1 MMKPEIN
8 KQIVTRFNKEFV
20 EEDNIQTLYEL
31 IDPDFINHSYPID
44 VGRGPDGVLYFFNYF
59 LRKAFPDLK
68 VEIHDQIAEGDKVV
82 THKSIH
88 ATHDGNFLD
97 MAATHKEV
105 LIDIIDISRI
115 RDGKIIEQWSLMDL
129 DKVMA
134 HIDDDQEKVF

>member
-1 MMKPEIN
+1 MITPETN
-8 KQIVTRFNKEFV
+8 KQIITRYNKEFI
-20 EEDNIQTLYEL
+20 EQDNIQTLYEL
-31 IDPDFINHSYPID
+31 IDPEFINHSSPID

-88 ATHDGNFLD
+88 ATHLGDFMD

-105 LIDIIDISRI
+105 LIDIIDISRLKN
-115 RDGKIIEQWSLMDL
+115 GKIIEQWSLMDL

-134 HIDDDQEKVF
+134 QIDDQEKVF